1 MNPLSPNIHIQIL
14 QTDLHTFPW
23 RISWENL
30 IKDQRFFPCDHFIN
44 SHRLCSWRSM
54 DIVRRKLCLV
64 TIGMTFDAKERL
76 MNVACIIRMY
86 GVKHTQ
92 KTLGWRSVTWGYHGS
107 KISGLHQSFLTETV
121 ICIVKRWKKLM
132 GYRLVPECNHAQESH
147 TCHFFVVF
155 FLSYLQDHGL
165 LRSRNFSTM
174 ATWRNDFFLLTAG
187 WN

>member
-44 SHRLCSWRSM
+44 SHRLCSWLSM

-64 TIGMTFDAKERL
+64 TIGMMFDAKERL

-86 GVKHTQ
+86 GIKHTQ
-92 KTLGWRSVTWGYHGS
+92 KAIGWRLVTSGYHGS

-121 ICIVKRWKKLM
+121 ICCQTMVETYGLPSCSWVQSCTGKSYM
-132 GYRLVPECNHAQESH
+132 SF
-147 TCHFFVVF
+147 FFVVF
-155 FLSYLQDHGL
+155 AGPRFVEIQKFCYHG
-165 LRSRNFSTM
+165 NVT
-174 ATWRNDFFLLTAG
+174 
-187 WN
+187 

>member
-14 QTDLHTFPW
+14 QTDLYTFPW
-23 RISWENL
+23 RISWEIL
-30 IKDQRFFPCDHFIN
+30 IKDQRFFSCDHFIN

-92 KTLGWRSVTWGYHGS
+92 KTLGWRSVTSGYHGS

-121 ICIVKRWKKLM
+121 ICCRTMEAKYGLPSCSWVQSCTGKSYM
-132 GYRLVPECNHAQESH
+132 S
-147 TCHFFVVF
+147 FFFSFFFSVVF
-155 FLSYLQDHGL
+155 AGPRFVEIQKSCYHG
-165 LRSRNFSTM
+165 NVT
-174 ATWRNDFFLLTAG
+174 
-187 WN
+187 